1 EVGVMVDLRAGAAMT
16 RRKGSRAAA
25 PQALSLRVLGS
36 LCVERGG
43 ERLELP
49 PSKKTRA
56 LLGYLLIEGR
66 EQTREHLCS
75 LFWDLPD
82 DPRGALR
89 WSLSRLRPLLDEQGG
104 QRIVADRERVRIDPG
119 TAVVDLRAAEALEA
133 KGLDRA
139 SIADLR

>member
-1 EVGVMVDLRAGAAMT
+1 MG
-16 RRKGSRAAA
+16 RRTGGSHTTARQ
-25 PQALSLRVLGS
+25 PLTLRVLGS
-36 LCVERGG
+36 VSVERGG
-43 ERLELP
+43 ERLDLP

-104 QRIVADRERVRIDPG
+104 QRIVADRERVRSSLIVFQSPS
-119 TAVVDLRAAEALEA
+119 AAPYVPRL
-133 KGLDRA
+133 
-139 SIADLR
+139 S